1 VEAIALA
8 AGLRGLRGEDQS
20 CIEVIAGFEDFNKLF
35 QVLIVCILRDF
46 KAAAQEA
53 GAQAGLHQ
61 GIQKGGGNSAQRV
74 GPVAP
79 KRPHFGGCNDF
90 KFRIFTILQRRKAV
104 LDLRSR
110 AGGREHDSDVGDMA
124 LRILDERNGSAM
136 RRQLGRSDADFFFE
150 FDQNASFE
158 AHLSGRPDCRV
169 VNAA

>member
-1 VEAIALA
+1 M
-8 AGLRGLRGEDQS
+8 
-20 CIEVIAGFEDFNKLF
+20 
-35 QVLIVCILRDF
+35 LIVSILRDF

-150 FDQNASFE
+150 FDQNASLE